1 MLITDVHTAEVQF
14 RSSYP
19 GKCSYLPKAISPAPN
34 FLNLK
39 IVIMYNKITLLL
51 NSERQTVRQID
62 RQRQREE
69 EGESDVMSSSISVQ
83 VFETGSLH
91 WTWNSLIGHRT
102 PKTWLSQPHPCWSYR
117 YTHQAWLTWVLWIR
131 VHCLPS
137 KHVIR
142 RATFSAPDLT
152 LLYKGAQSHAQ
163 RLDIYVLFLRF
174 YNSFKHR
181 TLLLQDRIPH
191 FFDIFGWYYSSPYS
205 THEEVSLRDGNS

>member
-1 MLITDVHTAEVQF
+1 MCAGAGSCTDSQGRRRAGVLFYCSPSYSIETRSPIEPGAGLAASKPEGSSCSPPPPHHTVLITDVHTAEVQF

-91 WTWNSLIGHRT
+91 
-102 PKTWLSQPHPCWSYR
+102 
-117 YTHQAWLTWVLWIR
+117 
-131 VHCLPS
+131 
-137 KHVIR
+137 
-142 RATFSAPDLT
+142 
-152 LLYKGAQSHAQ
+152 
-163 RLDIYVLFLRF
+163 
-174 YNSFKHR
+174 
-181 TLLLQDRIPH
+181 
-191 FFDIFGWYYSSPYS
+191 
-205 THEEVSLRDGNS
+205 